1 METSNMKN
9 IVVLK
14 NLPSNIVEE
23 AIVILKGNK
32 KIKKLELADKK
43 NSKNVQNEELKNKE
57 YILKE
62 AEMLFSNYIDV
73 IKQYL
78 QDSLDVL
85 AYINTFTK
93 NDTIIYNRMFS
104 KLNLALRKVC
114 LVDKITYK
122 NFKKI

>member
-43 NSKNVQNEELKNKE
+43 NSKNVQNEEFKNKE

-62 AEMLFSNYIDV
+62 AEMLVSNYID
-73 IKQYL
+73 KT
-78 QDSLDVL
+78 QD
-85 AYINTFTK
+85 
-93 NDTIIYNRMFS
+93 
-104 KLNLALRKVC
+104 
-114 LVDKITYK
+114 YK
-122 NFKKI
+122 NGEKNTKKDKKKIKILKRYSIVVTVLLLISLVLNIF